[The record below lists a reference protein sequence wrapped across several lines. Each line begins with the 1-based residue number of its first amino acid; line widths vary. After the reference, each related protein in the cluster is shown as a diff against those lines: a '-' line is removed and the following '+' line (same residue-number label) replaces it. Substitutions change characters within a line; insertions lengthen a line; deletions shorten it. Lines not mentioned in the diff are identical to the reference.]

1 MSSFRTCWTKSTI
14 LRYWKDV
21 WQQGKTKHLNYGNVS
36 RTSKPLVQKV
46 WNIKMLE
53 GCQATGKTKHLNYGN
68 VSRTSKPLVQ
78 KVWNIKILEG
88 CQAKGKNKTL
98 KLWKCV
104 PHFKT
109 LSAKSVEY

>member
-36 RTSKPLVQKV
+36 RTSK
-46 WNIKMLE
+46 
-53 GCQATGKTKHLNYGN
+53 T
-68 VSRTSKPLVQ
+68 LVQ

-88 CQAKGKNKTL
+88 CQATGKNKTL

-104 PHFKT
+104 PYFKT
-109 LSAKSVEY
+109 LSAKSVESCGLTNI